1 MQSLIFKNSNLNL
14 KTFKFYHNYLR
25 LNQLNNKLETYFQFN
40 IQNLVDKINNKKS
53 LLTNLNH
60 LNTLQLEKYLPII
73 SNATYKLK
81 NSLSLFK
88 NNNVYNNNRQANT
101 DNSDKS
107 SKPDEEG
114 NKNMRSPGGV
124 GILLFL
130 ISFMILNVL
139 YTRQL
144 DELNKKIKEKEKELA
159 KVEQSK
165 KSAPGQSSTEASSKS
180 VITTS
185 SAELQSFFGNRN
197 HSLITWN
204 EFASKVLPSGQI
216 SEIIANRRNELVFI
230 SLKTPIEMNGIKI
243 YYLHM
248 NVPPEEIEHKLE
260 KAQSDLNIKPE
271 NQLVVTF
278 RDTSFS
284 SNLVNIG
291 VFILVCYLL
300 FKATKAFS
308 SRVQKMQ
315 SDLFSQFGK
324 AKFSMVDPHLKAGA
338 PKITFKDVAGL
349 HEAKIEIKEF
359 VDYLREPER
368 FLKLGAKVPK
378 GALLLG
384 PPGCGKTLLGL

>member
-144 DELNKKIKEKEKELA
+144 DELNKRDKEFQVLDTGA
-159 KVEQSK
+159 NY
-165 KSAPGQSSTEASSKS
+165 TIF
-180 VITTS
+180 IT
-185 SAELQSFFGNRN
+185 
-197 HSLITWN
+197 
-204 EFASKVLPSGQI
+204 
-216 SEIIANRRNELVFI
+216 
-230 SLKTPIEMNGIKI
+230 
-243 YYLHM
+243 
-248 NVPPEEIEHKLE
+248 LE
-260 KAQSDLNIKPE
+260 S
-271 NQLVVTF
+271 
-278 RDTSFS
+278 
-284 SNLVNIG
+284 
-291 VFILVCYLL
+291 
-300 FKATKAFS
+300 
-308 SRVQKMQ
+308 
-315 SDLFSQFGK
+315 
-324 AKFSMVDPHLKAGA
+324 VDPTKVV
-338 PKITFKDVAGL
+338 KNIFEVN
-349 HEAKIEIKEF
+349 
-359 VDYLREPER
+359 V
-368 FLKLGAKVPK
+368 KLF
-378 GALLLG
+378 
-384 PPGCGKTLLGL
+384 